1 MAKMTL
7 KLPKLAVS
15 MQEGTI
21 TEWFVA
27 SGDTVAV
34 GQKLYDIETEKTSF
48 EVESPFAGKIMLI
61 AGTGETHAVGTP
73 VAEIV
78 TTPNG

>member
-21 TEWFVA
+21 VGWTVA
-27 SGDTVAV
+27 SGDTIVV
-34 GQKLYDIETEKTSF
+34 GQKIYEIETEKTTF
-48 EVESPFAGKIMLI
+48 EVESPFAGTITTI
-61 AGTGETHAVGTP
+61 GVPGETYAIGTP
-73 VAEIV
+73 IAEILS
-78 TTPNG
+78 

>member
-21 TEWFVA
+21 TAWAAA
-27 SGDTVAV
+27 SGDIVVV

-48 EVESPFAGKIMLI
+48 EVESPFAGTLTRIGEI
-61 AGTGETHAVGTP
+61 GITYPIGTSI
-73 VAEIV
+73 AEIAS
-78 TTPNG
+78 

>member
-21 TEWFVA
+21 TGWAVTD
-27 SGDTVAV
+27 GDAVTV

-48 EVESPFAGKIMLI
+48 EVESPFAGTIRLL
-61 AGTGETHAVGTP
+61 GEIGAAYSIGTP
-73 VAEIV
+73 IAEI
-78 TTPNG
+78 TA

>member
-1 MAKMTL
+1 MPRMVL

-27 SGDTVAV
+27 AGDAVAI
-34 GQKLYDIETEKTSF
+34 GQRLYGIETEKTTF
-48 EVESPFAGKIMLI
+48 EVESPFAGTITPLGAI
-61 AGTGETHAVGTP
+61 GETYRVGTP

-78 TTPNG
+78 T

>member
-1 MAKMTL
+1 MTL

-27 SGDTVAV
+27 SDEVVAM
-34 GQKLYDIETEKTSF
+34 GQKIYAVETEKTNF
-48 EVESPFAGKIMLI
+48 EVESPFAGVITVL
-61 AGTGETHAVGTP
+61 GVVDVTCPVGTP
-73 VAEIV
+73 IAEIIV
-78 TTPNG
+78 